1 MGVLHMDMSKWP
13 SRFKTRTESGTSL
26 IQLESTD
33 NNIVYTPLKAVN
45 SMLDLLPKEIWSN
58 TDAKFLD
65 PCCKSGIFL
74 EQIFWRLDEGLKHKI
89 PDFLERSDHI
99 LTKQLYGL
107 SPCWEVADVEEKLK
121 YSERYHNKA
130 LYGTENVKSYAENCR
145 YLLYGAARANDKNA
159 FTRQFDNPY
168 GNIRAMYR
176 IVDGKFKDTFRIIK
190 GDTAYELKELI
201 KEVFGEMKFDVIIG
215 NPPYQENNGGGGSST
230 SAVSLYDKFVF
241 KALELCPRYISMI
254 IPARWYSGGAG
265 TDKFREMMLNNK
277 NISTIVDYQDATEVF
292 NTVGIRGGVCY
303 FLIDSRH
310 EDKCRFISI
319 KKGIRKSDTR
329 ALNEFNI
336 LIRDKEASSIIH
348 KVRREKEK
356 TFDEIVSACMPF
368 GIETNIRGR
377 DTGYSTDLKL
387 VASDGV
393 SYIDKSIVTKSQ
405 ELIDKYK
412 VIAIRI
418 VSGTEASSDGT
429 YQVMQTIKV
438 IKPGEVCTK
447 SFLVLGYSDVEQIAY
462 NICNYF
468 KTKFARFMLYQAIAS
483 ITISRDKFCF
493 VPIQDF
499 SKPWTDA
506 ELYAKYNLTQEEIDF
521 IESTIKPM
529 K

>member
-215 NPPYQENNGGGGSST
+215 TPPYQEST
-230 SAVSLYDKFVF
+230 GEGTQARALYHEFVE
-241 KALELCPRYISMI
+241 KSMELKPTYISMI
-254 IPARWYSGGAG
+254 IPSKWFGGG
-265 TDKFREMMLNNK
+265 MNLSSFRERMMNNEHIEK
-277 NISTIVDYQDATEVF
+277 YVHYFDAKECFPGV
-292 NTVGIRGGVCY
+292 VIAGGVGY
-303 FLIDSRH
+303 FLYNKEYTGDCQFYNIKNNVVD
-310 EDKCRFISI
+310 I
-319 KKGIRKSDTR
+319 KKRKLSAYNFVVADNKSTGIIDKVLEKKEMKLQEIVNPISLFGLPTTTKYRTSKSSDDDIKLYTGGNIGYISRLNITKGKEYIDAYCAMIGSAISGNADQYDNMKVFTR
-329 ALNEFNI
+329 AVVK
-336 LIRDKEASSIIH
+336 R
-348 KVRREKEK
+348 
-356 TFDEIVSACMPF
+356 
-368 GIETNIRGR
+368 
-377 DTGYSTDLKL
+377 
-387 VASDGV
+387 
-393 SYIDKSIVTKSQ
+393 
-405 ELIDKYK
+405 
-412 VIAIRI
+412 
-418 VSGTEASSDGT
+418 
-429 YQVMQTIKV
+429 
-438 IKPGEVCTK
+438 PGEVST
-447 SFLVLGYSDVEQIAY
+447 QAY
-462 NICNYF
+462 IMIGKWDNKETAENCVSYL
-468 KTKFARFMLYQAIAS
+468 KTKLCRFLLQATLSS
-483 ITISRDKFCF
+483 IRISADKFCF
-493 VPIQDF
+493 VPMQDF